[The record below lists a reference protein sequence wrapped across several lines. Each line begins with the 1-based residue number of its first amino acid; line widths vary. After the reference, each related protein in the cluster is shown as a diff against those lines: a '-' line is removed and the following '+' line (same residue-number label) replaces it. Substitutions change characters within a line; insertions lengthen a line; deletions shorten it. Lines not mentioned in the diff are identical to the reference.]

1 MSRRGYDLC
10 GIGHTFSGEEKGMDK
25 LYDVVIVGGGPA
37 GLTAALYLARAK
49 YRVLVLEKTWFGGQI
64 AISHAVENYPG
75 VEKISGEALA
85 ETMRRQAESFGA
97 ELLMAE
103 AVGLETTGDVKTIR
117 TDAGDFRCFG
127 ILIATGS
134 RPRTVGF
141 RGEEAYRGRGVSY
154 CATCDAAFFTGREVF
169 VVGGGYAAAEESI
182 FLARFASHV
191 TILIRKGDFSCP
203 ASLADKARNHEK
215 ITVLPHTVLEE
226 VSGDNGLQYAR
237 YRNTATGEVTQYRSP
252 EGQTFGVFV
261 LAGYAPDTALVRGL
275 AELDEA
281 GGLITD
287 GDQKTSV
294 EGVYGA
300 GDVCAKSLRQVVTA
314 AADGAL
320 AAASLEKYV
329 AARHR
334 KINAQ
339 PL

>member
-1 MSRRGYDLC
+1 
-10 GIGHTFSGEEKGMDK
+10 MDE
-25 LYDVVIVGGGPA
+25 LYDVVIIGGGPA

-49 YRVLVLEKTWFGGQI
+49 YRVLVLERAWFGGQI

-75 VEKISGEALA
+75 VEKCSGDALA
-85 ETMRRQAESFGA
+85 ETMRRQAVSFGA

-103 AVGLETTGDVKTIR
+103 AVGLETQADVKTVR
-117 TDAGDFRCFG
+117 TDAGNFRCFG
-127 ILIATGS
+127 ILIATGA

-141 RGEEAYRGRGVSY
+141 RGEEAYRGRGVSN
-154 CATCDAAFFTGREVF
+154 CATCDAPFFTGREVF

-182 FLARFASHV
+182 FLTRFASHV
-191 TILIRKGDFSCP
+191 TILIRRGDFSCP
-203 ASLADKARNHEK
+203 ASLADKARNHGK
-215 ITVLPHTVLEE
+215 ITVLTNTVLEE
-226 VSGDNGLQYAR
+226 VSGENGLRYAR
-237 YRNTATGEVTQYRSP
+237 YRNTATGETTEYRSP
-252 EGQTFGVFV
+252 EGKSFGVFV
-261 LAGYAPDTALVRGL
+261 LAGYASDTALVRGL

-287 GDQKTSV
+287 EKRKTSV

-314 AADGAL
+314 TADGAL
-320 AAASLEKYV
+320 AAASLEQY
-329 AARHR
+329 AAAMHK

>member
-1 MSRRGYDLC
+1 
-10 GIGHTFSGEEKGMDK
+10 MDK

-64 AISHAVENYPG
+64 AISHAVENYSG

-97 ELLMAE
+97 ELLMVE

-127 ILIATGS
+127 ILIATGA

-154 CATCDAAFFTGREVF
+154 CATCDAAFFAGREVF

-182 FLARFASHV
+182 FLTRFASHV

-203 ASLADKARNHEK
+203 ASLADRARTHEK

-252 EGQTFGVFV
+252 EGKSFGVFV

-287 GDQKTSV
+287 EDQKTSV

-329 AARHR
+329 AAMHE
-334 KINAQ
+334 KINHQ
-339 PL
+339 LL

>member
-1 MSRRGYDLC
+1 
-10 GIGHTFSGEEKGMDK
+10 MDK
-25 LYDVVIVGGGPA
+25 LYDVVVIGGGPA

-49 YRVLVLEKTWFGGQI
+49 YRVLVLERAWFGGQI

-75 VEKISGEALA
+75 VEKCSGDALA

-97 ELLMAE
+97 ELLQA
-103 AVGLETTGDVKTIR
+103 DVKTVR
-117 TDAGDFRCFG
+117 TDAGNFRCFG
-127 ILIATGS
+127 ILIATGA

-141 RGEEAYRGRGVSY
+141 RGEEAYRGRGVSN
-154 CATCDAAFFTGREVF
+154 CATCDAPFFTGREVF

-182 FLARFASHV
+182 FLTRFASHV

-215 ITVLPHTVLEE
+215 ITVLTNTVLEE
-226 VSGDNGLQYAR
+226 VSGENGLRYAR
-237 YRNTATGEVTQYRSP
+237 YRNTATWETTEYHSPKGEP
-252 EGQTFGVFV
+252 FGVFV

-287 GDQKTSV
+287 ENRKTSV

-314 AADGAL
+314 TADGAL
-320 AAASLEKYV
+320 AAASLEQY
-329 AARHR
+329 AAAMHR